1 MSKSHVAI
9 LVLSAAFALP
19 GCVDSRQPVTLAK
32 AQAADRIVLQVKEDL
47 ARGRRWELGWGSL
60 DVYDIATDQ
69 LVHVVRL
76 EGANLSGGRE
86 VAPPDMVMTRFGAVI
101 VSSNAQPSIW
111 RISPSRFEVER
122 FDLEVDSDHDKD
134 FGFTALT
141 WSAGERE
148 LFAVSTATGSL
159 WRIDLA
165 RSKASK
171 VES

>member
-1 MSKSHVAI
+1 MSKSHVAL
-9 LVLSAAFALP
+9 LVFTAALAA
-19 GCVDSRQPVTLAK
+19 CVQSREPVAEATTAK
-32 AQAADRIVLQVKEDL
+32 EDADRPVLRVQVDR
-47 ARGRRWELGWGSL
+47 ARGTRWELGWGTASA
-60 DVYDIATDQ
+60 YDIATGQ
-69 LVHVVRL
+69 LLRNVSL
-76 EGANLSGGRE
+76 EGANLSGARD
-86 VAPPDMVMTRFGAVI
+86 VALPDMVLTRFGAVI

-148 LFAVSTATGSL
+148 LFGVSTATGSL

-165 RSKASK
+165 TSKA
-171 VES
+171 VLL

>member
-9 LVLSAAFALP
+9 LVLAVAFALP
-19 GCVDSRQPVTLAK
+19 GCVDSRQPGTLAK
-32 AQAADRIVLQVKEDL
+32 TQAADRTILQVKEDL
-47 ARGRRWELGWGSL
+47 ARGRRWELGWGTL
-60 DVYDIATDQ
+60 DVYDIATDE
-69 LVHVVRL
+69 LVHVVSL
-76 EGANLSGGRE
+76 EGANLSGARE
-86 VAPPDMVMTRFGAVI
+86 VAPPDMVLTRFGAVI

-111 RISPSRFEVER
+111 RISPSSFEVER

-148 LFAVSTATGSL
+148 LFGVSTATGSL

-165 RSKASK
+165 TSKA
-171 VES
+171 VLL